1 MLLRIVLIIVG
12 GFVALIV
19 IGAMLPETPKS
30 KDRAAIDLCWQD
42 HERKSL
48 DSGTKR
54 FIAGTCEM
62 MEQRF
67 KERHG
72 HAP

>member
-1 MLLRIVLIIVG
+1 MRYAVFAAI
-12 GFVALIV
+12 GFVVLVV
-19 IGAMLPETPKS
+19 ILGAQPQSQKRE
-30 KDRAAIDLCWQD
+30 DRQVIELCWQD

-48 DSGTKR
+48 DPGTKR
-54 FIAGTCEM
+54 FIASTCEM

>member
-1 MLLRIVLIIVG
+1 VLRYAVFAAIGFVVLVLI
-12 GFVALIV
+12 L
-19 IGAMLPETPKS
+19 GAQPQSQKG
-30 KDRAAIDLCWQD
+30 KDRQVIELCWQD

-48 DSGTKR
+48 DPGTKR